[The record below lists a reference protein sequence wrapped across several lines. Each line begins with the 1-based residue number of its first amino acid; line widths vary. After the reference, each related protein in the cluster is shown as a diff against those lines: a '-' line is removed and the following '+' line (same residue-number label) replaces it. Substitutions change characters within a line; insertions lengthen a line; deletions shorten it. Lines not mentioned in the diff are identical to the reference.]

1 MQKMRLRSGI
11 FMGLAV
17 WACAGW
23 AQVPALINYQGR
35 VTVDGTNFNGTG
47 QFQFA
52 LVDGGTELSRQATAT
67 ANLTG
72 GFVTSVTVND
82 GGAGYADVPAVGFSG
97 AGGAGAAAHAVVAGG
112 AVTEIVVD
120 NAGSG
125 YSSPPDVVIDPPPSE
140 MEYETYWTNGAPVSL
155 AVTKGLY
162 AVALGDVDVPNMAAL
177 PPDVFTN
184 SDVRLRVTFDDGVH
198 GAQQLSPDVR
208 IAAAGYAL
216 MAQTVRSGGVGTAQL
231 APDAVTSGKI
241 ADGAVTNADLAADA
255 VTSGKI
261 ADGAIGAQDVD
272 AASFSNTFWK
282 TDGNAGTVP
291 GAHFL
296 GTADGQALEIKVD
309 NQRALR
315 IEPDPDG
322 SAGWAAGYAGN
333 VAALAGTTVAGGGA
347 TGTGFLGYGPN
358 QALAYFAAIGGGSA
372 NLVQTNADHG
382 TIAGGANNA
391 VQTMAWYGAIG
402 GGRSNAI
409 GVDALFGTIAGG
421 AQNEIGSNAT
431 YGAIGGGFQNALG
444 ENSDYSAIGGGYQNA
459 LGDRSD
465 YNVIGGGSE
474 NRLQTNVFFS
484 VVAGGRNNLLENL
497 AYASAIG
504 GGRDN
509 AIQYQ
514 VQYGVIGGGYQNLIA
529 TNADNAVIAGGEDN
543 VIGPYA
549 Q

>member
-1 MQKMRLRSGI
+1 MQRMSLRLGI
-11 FMGLAV
+11 FVGLAA

-23 AQVPALINYQGR
+23 AQVPSLINYQGR

-52 LVDGGTELSRQATAT
+52 LVDGGTEMSRQATAT

-72 GFVTSVTVND
+72 GFVTSVTVTD
-82 GGAGYADVPAVGFSG
+82 GGAGYVDVPAVGFSG
-97 AGGAGAAAHAVVAGG
+97 GGGSGAAAHAVVAGG
-112 AVTEIVVD
+112 AVTEILVD

-125 YSSPPDVVIDPPPSE
+125 YSSPPAVAIDPPPSE
-140 MEYETYWTNGAPVSL
+140 VEYETYWTNGAPVSL

-162 AVALGDVDVPNMAAL
+162 AVALGDVDVANMAAL
-177 PPDVFTN
+177 PPEVFTN
-184 SDVRLRVTFDDGVH
+184 ADVRLRVTFDDGTH
-198 GAQQLSPDVR
+198 GPQQLAPDVR

-216 MAQTVRSGGVGTAQL
+216 MAQTVRPGGVGIAQL
-231 APDAVTSGKI
+231 APNSVTSGKI
-241 ADGAVTNADLAADA
+241 ADGAVSNVDLAANA

-261 ADGAIGAQDVD
+261 ADGAILARDVD

-282 TDGNAGTVP
+282 TDGNAGTLP
-291 GAHFL
+291 GTHFL
-296 GTADGQALEIKVD
+296 GTSDGQAFEIKVD
-309 NQRALR
+309 GARALR

-382 TIAGGANNA
+382 TIAGGANHAIQN
-391 VQTMAWYGAIG
+391 MAWFSAIG

-409 GVDALFGTIAGG
+409 GSDATFGAIAGG

-444 ENSDYSAIGGGYQNA
+444 KNSDYGAIGGGFQNA
-459 LGDRSD
+459 LGERSD
-465 YNVIGGGSE
+465 YSTIGGGSG
-474 NRLQTNVFFS
+474 NRLQTNVFYS
-484 VVAGGRNNLLENL
+484 VEAGGRDNLLDDL

-514 VQYGVIGGGYQNLIA
+514 VQYGVIGGGYQNRIA
-529 TNADNAVIAGGEDN
+529 TNADNAVVAGGEDN

-549 Q
+549 